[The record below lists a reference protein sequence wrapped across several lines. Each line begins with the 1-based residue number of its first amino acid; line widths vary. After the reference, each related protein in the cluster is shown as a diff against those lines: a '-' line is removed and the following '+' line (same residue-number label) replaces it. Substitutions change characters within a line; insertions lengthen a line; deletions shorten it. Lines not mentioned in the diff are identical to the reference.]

1 MSINASKVLYELSEG
16 LLVRYEDDEVLND
29 ISALIEDPGADHSPG
44 ELAKL
49 GKALCS
55 LGEYLVAASKETVV
69 SQLDSTGRAEI
80 DGVEFLNRNASTQ
93 TVVNSKAVREQL
105 PPEDYPMFYTTR
117 QTKGSIA
124 VSVKG

>member
-1 MSINASKVLYELSEG
+1 MSFNASQVLYELSEG
-16 LLVRYEDDEVLND
+16 LLVRSEDLETLEY
-29 ISALIEDPGADHSPG
+29 IGGIIEDPGAEHSPG

-55 LGEYLVAASKETVV
+55 LGEYLVSASRETVV